1 MEEFIPGRKGC
12 NDRWDVVIG
21 WIGVV
26 SHHLGSLLGAIELTF
41 LCAFVCKVGY
51 FDASRGFDLLV
62 SLGNVNIIMKQLVF
76 LVISSTMKI
85 LYKFQPTPSSR
96 INLFSLLSI
105 YLPYHSNIGV

>member
-62 SLGNVNIIMKQLVF
+62 SLGKCKYYYETTCIPRYFLYYENIVQ
-76 LVISSTMKI
+76 ISTYS
-85 LYKFQPTPSSR
+85 F
-96 INLFSLLSI
+96 
-105 YLPYHSNIGV
+105 